1 MSATH
6 QFLARK
12 TCMILNQP
20 CGAVAAGHQATADA
34 AAEILRAG
42 GNAFDATIAAAF
54 MACVAEPVLASCGG
68 GGFAT
73 VRTATGDTEVF
84 DFFVQTPRT
93 KTTGVVDFREAHAD
107 FGPATQKFHIGP
119 GATAT
124 PGFVPGLFALH
135 QTHASLPMT
144 QLLGPAIKMARQGVR
159 VTAFQA
165 YLFGVVAPILT
176 ASRQVAALFA
186 PGGTMLAEGETLVNS
201 GLADFFELLP
211 IDGLAAYDK
220 GAIHTALLEAQSHG
234 GHLRAADFQNYR
246 VERRKP
252 LKIEFGGAKICTN
265 PLPAAGGV
273 LIGHTLASLEGAEPL
288 AMALALETTDDARR
302 KSGGDLDQLLKNQG
316 QAAYRGTTH
325 ISVIDSASNACAMT
339 ISNGEGN
346 GQIVG
351 DFGFML
357 NNMLGEEDVNPAGA
371 LGWDSDRRLSSMMSP
386 MLAETAD
393 GTILALGSGGSNR
406 IRSAIVQ
413 VLAKILAGNNL
424 DSAIAAPRLH
434 VEDNHLDFEAGF
446 APVDQ
451 QALIK
456 NFPDH
461 RRWDKSNMFFGG
473 CQIVS
478 RKGDGELTAFG
489 DARRAGTGL
498 NV

>member
-1 MSATH
+1 
-6 QFLARK
+6 
-12 TCMILNQP
+12 MILNEP

-54 MACVAEPVLASCGG
+54 MACVAESVLASCGG

-73 VRTATGDTEVF
+73 VRTAAGETEVL

-93 KTTGVVDFREAHAD
+93 KTTGPVDFREVHAD
-107 FGPATQKFHIGP
+107 FGPATQKFHIGQ

-124 PGFVPGLFALH
+124 PGLVPGLFALH
-135 QTHASLPMT
+135 QNHASLPMAH
-144 QLLGPAIKMARQGVR
+144 LLAPAIRAARKGVL

-186 PGGTMLAEGETLVNS
+186 PAGAMLAEGETLVNP
-201 GLADFFELLP
+201 GLADFLEILAT
-211 IDGLAAYDK
+211 DGLAAYDN
-220 GAIHTALLEAQSHG
+220 GAIHTALLEAQDQG
-234 GHLRAADFQNYR
+234 GHLRARDFQKYR

-252 LKIEFGGAKICTN
+252 LKMEFADAKICTN
-265 PLPAAGGV
+265 PLPSAGGV
-273 LIGHTLASLEGAEPL
+273 LIGHTLAALEGAGPL
-288 AMALALETTDDARR
+288 AIAQALKTTDDARH
-302 KSGGDLDQLLKNQG
+302 KSGADLAQLLKNQG

-325 ISVIDSASNACAMT
+325 ISVIDGAANACAMT

-351 DFGFML
+351 DYGFML

-371 LGWDSDRRLSSMMSP
+371 LGWDTDRRLSSMMSP

-413 VLAKILAGNNL
+413 VLAKILRGDDL
-424 DSAIAAPRLH
+424 PSAIAAPRLH
-434 VEDNHLDFEAGF
+434 VEDNHLDFETGF
-446 APVDQ
+446 APADQ
-451 QALIK
+451 QVLVDG
-456 NFPDH
+456 FPDH
-461 RRWDKSNMFFGG
+461 RRWNKSNMFFGG

-478 RKGDGELTAFG
+478 RKGDGELSAFG
-489 DARRAGTGL
+489 DARRAGVGL
-498 NV
+498 IV